1 MRGLGR
7 GAGYSVNHVRDVSR
21 ADGRNMILIAFLLA
35 LLGIAADGG
44 FTDEAFK
51 DDLPY
56 IMDEME

>member
-1 MRGLGR
+1 
-7 GAGYSVNHVRDVSR
+7 
-21 ADGRNMILIAFLLA
+21 MILIAFLLA